1 METLDWREGNVSMLY
16 IRTGLQGHGKTLNTI
31 KEVDQAAKA
40 QDRPVYFHN
49 VTDLDPAKLQ
59 ASWYPFDDPLLWYE
73 LPDNSMVVIDEA
85 QEWFGSRDSRQ
96 PVPLHISRFEVMRK
110 QGYEVHLITQDPR
123 FIDVHARRLC
133 NKHIHYWRLFG
144 SAKLARYE
152 SERCVNEVEKLAHNK
167 DVDKKVV
174 SLDKRYFGVY
184 TSAKAGHH
192 FKFNPSKKLVLAVC
206 AFPVIGYLVYDVYA
220 LINKPSAE
228 AQSAASTPVAS
239 SRSVVSDA
247 VEAATLVFPSAA
259 LKAKGDKGDVL
270 STDDYLAL
278 RVPRIPLVP
287 SSAPIYDEVAKT
299 IDYPRL
305 TCISRIGAI
314 SDGANRTRPYVI
326 GGQPVACQCYTQQGS
341 RYETPL
347 GFCMSVVRNGV
358 FDPGQQPNSFM
369 GQSSLPGS
377 SQAPDISAAMPSASS
392 VVTVVSDSEYSAR
405 PWRK

>member
-1 METLDWREGNVSMLY
+1 MLY

-31 KEVDQAAKA
+31 KEVDQAAKT

-73 LPDNSMVVIDEA
+73 LPDNCMVVIDEA
-85 QEWFGSRDSRQ
+85 QGWFGLRDPRQ

-110 QGYEVHLITQDPR
+110 QGHEVHLITQDPR

-167 DVDKKVV
+167 DVDKKVI

-192 FKFNPSKKLVLAVC
+192 FKFNPSKKLILAIC
-206 AFPVIGYLVYDVYA
+206 AVPVVGYLVYDVYA
-220 LINKPSAE
+220 LINKPAAE
-228 AQSAASTPVAS
+228 AQAATSTPAASS
-239 SRSVVSDA
+239 GSVVSDA
-247 VEAATLVFPSAA
+247 VEAATSAFPSSA
-259 LKAKGDKGDVL
+259 LKKKGDKGDVL

-287 SSAPIYDEVAKT
+287 SSAPIFDEVAKPVA
-299 IDYPRL
+299 YPRL
-305 TCISRIGAI
+305 TCISRTGAAQGGRDP
-314 SDGANRTRPYVI
+314 SASMRLNGRPLS
-326 GGQPVACQCYTQQGS
+326 CSCYSQQGT
-341 RYETPL
+341 RYETTL
-347 GFCMSVVRNGV
+347 RFCLDTARNGV
-358 FDPGQQPNSFM
+358 FDPGQQPGSFM
-369 GQSSLPGS
+369 GQSSLPS
-377 SQAPDISAAMPSASS
+377 VNQTPDISAAMPSASS